1 MKLLLCHLQV
11 LSVST
16 EAVKLVYILVRGFLK
31 NETVVVPFTSAQ
43 CEHRGCKACVYTSKK
58 FPEE

>member
-1 MKLLLCHLQV
+1 M
-11 LSVST
+11 
-16 EAVKLVYILVRGFLK
+16 K

-58 FPEE
+58 NETVVVPFTSAQCEHRGCKACVYTSKRFPEE